1 MFYKIT
7 NKDSKLYKKLHEL
20 RAKELEIEKSNNEAV
35 RNVVGNDWDDFLGQ
49 GGQQNYWRVTQY
61 TGFAFKHPD
70 RLPQKTWKQHKEHSG
85 IYVPDTRTK
94 NGKMIEKFLNE
105 LPHSSIHDV
114 FKILGCELGGRFTFP
129 FVEIGKDGVI
139 VVYMSDHFD
148 SNLRNFNDLV
158 EITSREFEQLT
169 EGGEE

>member
-1 MFYKIT
+1 MYYKIT
-7 NKDSKLYKKLHEL
+7 NKDSELYKELHEL
-20 RAKELEIEKSNNEAV
+20 RTKELELEESNKEAV
-35 RNVVGNDWDDFLGQ
+35 HIVVGDDWECFLGHC
-49 GGQQNYWRVTQY
+49 GQQNYWRVTQY

-70 RLPQKTWKQHKEHSG
+70 RLPPKTWMQHKEHSD

-94 NGKMIEKFLNE
+94 NGKVIKKFLNE
-105 LPHSSIHDV
+105 LPCSSIRDV

-139 VVYMSDHFD
+139 AVYMSDRFD
-148 SNLRNFNDLV
+148 SNLRKINDLI

-169 EGGEE
+169 EGGVA